1 MRRQLVTLTALGA
14 VLGAPSA
21 VAAASAPQTIRVTS
35 VTISMVGHDVKPK
48 GPSAGDSVTYRDRL
62 LNVTAQFGKKK
73 GAVVG
78 SDRGKLTYLTAHT
91 ATFTGRVMLPGGT
104 LRLSG
109 AVYGTAAGG
118 LVVPILGGTGR
129 YADARGTLTVGS
141 GRDRVL
147 NTYSFTIKRPVA

>member
-1 MRRQLVTLTALGA
+1 MRRQLVTLGVLAA

-21 VAAASAPQTIRVTS
+21 ATAAAQTIRVTS
-35 VTISMVGHDVKPK
+35 VTISMLGHDVKPK

-62 LNVTAQFGKKK
+62 LNAAAQFGKKR

-109 AVYGTAAGG
+109 AVYSTPAGG
-118 LVVPILGGTGR
+118 LLVPIVGGTGR

-141 GRDRVL
+141 GRDHVL
-147 NTYSFTIKRPVA
+147 NTYAFTIRRPVA